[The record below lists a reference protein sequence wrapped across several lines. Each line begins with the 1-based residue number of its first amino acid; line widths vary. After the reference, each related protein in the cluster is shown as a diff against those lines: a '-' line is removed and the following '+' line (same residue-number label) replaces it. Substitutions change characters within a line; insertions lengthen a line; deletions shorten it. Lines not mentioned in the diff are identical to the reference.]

1 VLLFL
6 LTGGV
11 LADAIYIAA
20 ETGMNGCPVGYERI
34 TSAEECVAA
43 MAVLCPSCF
52 DNTAT
57 PPTNPTLTPKGCN
70 RDTKNNVVRFNN
82 DPNGAPSDKKQ
93 VWCREAADDG
103 LCNGDNS
110 GCGGNLSEGD
120 GDCDSDS
127 DCYGDLMCG
136 NDNCGNGRDTSGWLA
151 DSTTGFDLT
160 DDCCQ
165 LVACT
170 DNPTNW
176 AIGAGWTCA
185 EYEKQGYDLADYC
198 TKEAWISDRNCG
210 ATCSRAGFVT
220 DPNCV
225 SVPTETPTEMPTE
238 VPTDTPTEMP
248 TEVPTD
254 TPTEMPTEAYT
265 CETGLDHRCKTCLD
279 PLTANDQCTSC
290 NQGYELYGTE
300 CKYYTMCGWSG
311 TTMVGTAA
319 RVIENIP
326 TACECAK
333 ECSAHGSVSVYWV
346 WNIKERTC
354 SLFDSNATIGPSN
367 PGNVSGEIVT
377 YPTYEPTPDPTSM
390 LADTGTDIETDCV
403 FLLNTENDN
412 ELECVDGNVCD
423 GAQDGWDCC
432 SSHGNRAKCPPNLPT
447 MCSDPTGCG
456 NGTSYCCSNSGCT
469 SSSGPRVCQ
478 ANVCCAALTA
488 ECLSC
493 QLRSTVEDFCV
504 SSPSTQ
510 GCPPV
515 CCEALTAECLS
526 CQIGLT
532 VEKFCDAS
540 PLTPGCTPD
549 EEEEG

>member
-43 MAVLCPSCF
+43 MAVLCSSCF

-185 EYEKQGYDLADYC
+185 EYEKRGYDLADYC

-367 PGNVSGEIVT
+367 PGNVSGEVVS
-377 YPTYEPTPDPTSM
+377 YPTYEPTPEPT
-390 LADTGTDIETDCV
+390 AE
-403 FLLNTENDN
+403 
-412 ELECVDGNVCD
+412 
-423 GAQDGWDCC
+423 
-432 SSHGNRAKCPPNLPT
+432 
-447 MCSDPTGCG
+447 
-456 NGTSYCCSNSGCT
+456 
-469 SSSGPRVCQ
+469 
-478 ANVCCAALTA
+478 CCAALTA

-493 QLRSTVEDFCV
+493 QLHLTVEDFCV
-504 SSPSTQ
+504 SSPSTL

-515 CCEALTAECLS
+515 CCDAFTAECLSCQLRLTVEDFCAQSPSTPGCPPVCCDALTAECLS

-532 VEKFCDAS
+532 VEEFCVSS
-540 PLTPGCTPD
+540 PSTPGCTPVVD
-549 EEEEG
+549 PCLEYNHKGACRKQRNCFWSKRNKKCTEK